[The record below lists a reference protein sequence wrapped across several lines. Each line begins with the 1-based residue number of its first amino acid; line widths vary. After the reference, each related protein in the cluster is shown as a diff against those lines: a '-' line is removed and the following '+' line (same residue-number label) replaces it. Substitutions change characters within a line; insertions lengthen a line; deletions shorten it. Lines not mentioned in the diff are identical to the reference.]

1 MTVSNDYRVKA
12 AEFRAK
18 ADSLRDPLFSSMF
31 YRLSK
36 TYSQLARYA
45 EEDERKGLAYKPS
58 PPIASVDPEKR

>member
-1 MTVSNDYRVKA
+1 MAVSGEYRIKA

-36 TYSQLARYA
+36 TYSQLAKYA
-45 EEDERKGLAYKPS
+45 EETERKSLAYELS
-58 PPIASVDPEKR
+58 PPVAADQPKP